1 MASSNAPIWKIQPM
15 IRRYGLAFLS
25 VAIAFASALFLEK
38 HNFHGLEFPIF
49 LFAIV
54 LTAWYLGTGPAIFAL
69 ILCSLAFD
77 YYFTA
82 PFHSFAVERAEGPY
96 YVMYILFALLI
107 AGFAAIRRRAESK
120 LLQARNELEV
130 ANKELGTFAH
140 SALRRSD
147 AYLAEAQALSHT
159 GSFGWNIASGEI
171 YWSEETYKI
180 FGLDRNAKPTM
191 EFVMQRIHPDDRNTT
206 QLALDHAINTNIDFN
221 IEHRLLMPDGE
232 VKYIL
237 ALARPSRP
245 SPDNLEFIGAVTD
258 ITERKRAEEA
268 LRRSEA
274 YLAEGQKLSQTGT
287 WACNIAT
294 REMIH
299 SSQEHR
305 HLFGLA
311 PDKVDIPSLEEFLQR
326 IHPDDRGPTAEDLD
340 SAISAGKNVEAHFR
354 IVLPEGP
361 TRYMYGIGRP
371 LIKPSGDTGEYVG
384 AVMDVT
390 STKQSEI
397 KLRESEAYLAEAQRL
412 SHTGSW
418 AWSPATGENRY
429 WSDECFRLLGFDP
442 ADGMPPREEFIKRI
456 HPDDRPMVAEKLEK
470 AARERSEY
478 EADYRV
484 IHPNGEIRDIHAIG
498 HPVLGPSGDLVEI
511 VGTAIDVTER
521 KQAEDSIRQ
530 SEAYL
535 AEAQRLSHTGS
546 WAWNPTTG
554 ENRYWSDEC
563 FRLLGFDPAEGMPPF
578 ETLVQR
584 IHPDDRPVVAE
595 TLERAVRERAEYE
608 VEYRIFHPGG
618 VIRDVYAIGH
628 PILSPSGD
636 LIEIVGTGIDVTER
650 KRAEALRN
658 EESRILEMIAR
669 DAPLEEILEK
679 LVLVVEAQFANL
691 LCSVLLLDKDGQH
704 MRHGAAPSLP
714 ESYNKAI
721 DGVSIGPK
729 AGSCGTAMYRKE
741 PVVVADILQDPLWEQ
756 YRDAAEPHGL
766 RACWSTPILSH
777 SGKAL
782 GSFAMY
788 YREPRSPN
796 PLETS
801 ALEMANHLA
810 GIAIERKLAREE
822 RERLREA
829 QADLAHANRVTT
841 MGELTASVAH
851 EVNQP
856 IAASLTNARTCLR
869 WLAGDTPNI
878 EEAREAAMRIVQDQ
892 TRAAEI
898 IARIRMLFKKSA
910 PQRELVDMNEII
922 REMVVH
928 LRVEA
933 TRHLIS
939 LRTELAVDLPQFMGD
954 RVQLQ
959 QVMMNLM
966 MNGIDAMTG
975 VDGTRELIIKSQF
988 AEDGK
993 VRVSVSDTGVGLP
1006 AEQANHIFDAFF
1018 TTKLHGTG
1026 MGLRISRSII
1036 ESHGGRLWAEENT
1049 PRGASFSF
1057 VLPTVDTQE

>member
-15 IRRYGLAFLS
+15 IRRYGLALLS

-397 KLRESEAYLAEAQRL
+397 KLRE
-412 SHTGSW
+412 
-418 AWSPATGENRY
+418 
-429 WSDECFRLLGFDP
+429 
-442 ADGMPPREEFIKRI
+442 
-456 HPDDRPMVAEKLEK
+456 
-470 AARERSEY
+470 
-478 EADYRV
+478 
-484 IHPNGEIRDIHAIG
+484 
-498 HPVLGPSGDLVEI
+498 
-511 VGTAIDVTER
+511 
-521 KQAEDSIRQ
+521 